1 MESSESNIKSKGK
14 IAGTITTILV
24 AFTILS
30 VSVLRCAT
38 PKFAYSPMVLSEK
51 TEAEKNKE
59 TQKIDYLLA
68 YPGNINPDN
77 TLWYLKVIRDKAWYM
92 FTFNSTKKSELNLLF
107 ADKRLNSALLLFK
120 ENKPDLGFATLTK
133 AEKYLESAVPSE
145 ATDTEYL
152 KKLALASLKHREVIE
167 NEILP
172 LAPEDIRPNVIRV
185 EDYSKESYKKSRD
198 LLQSKGM
205 IAPVNVFETK

>member
-1 MESSESNIKSKGK
+1 MELESNIKSKSK
-14 IAGTITTILV
+14 IVGTITTIVV

-51 TEAEKNKE
+51 TEMEKNKDKPE
-59 TQKIDYLLA
+59 VDYLLA
-68 YPGNINPDN
+68 YPGKINPDN
-77 TLWYLKVIRDKAWYM
+77 SLWYLKVARDKAWYLL
-92 FTFNSTKKSELNLLF
+92 TFDSTKKSELNLLF
-107 ADKRLNSALLLFK
+107 ADKRLSSSLLLFK

-133 AEKYLESAVPSE
+133 AEKYLESAVPSD

-185 EDYSKESYKKSRD
+185 EDYAKDAYKESRD